1 MDTTTVKIMFQKI
14 SPRSDHKEMSCN
26 ISELHL
32 QRLLLIN
39 FLGID

>member
-1 MDTTTVKIMFQKI
+1 MDTSTVKMMFQKI
-14 SPRSDHKEMSCN
+14 SRSDLKEMSCN
-26 ISELHL
+26 IFELHL